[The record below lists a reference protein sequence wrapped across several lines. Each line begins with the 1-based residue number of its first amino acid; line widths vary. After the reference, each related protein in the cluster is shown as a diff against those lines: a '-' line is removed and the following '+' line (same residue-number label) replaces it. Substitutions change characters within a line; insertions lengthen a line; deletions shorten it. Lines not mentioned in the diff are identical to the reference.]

1 MAREQASNLGANC
14 QSHDAWL
21 RSHYEAVVKERAGLV
36 AVERLWSWARL
47 ATFAAAA
54 VAWYPLR
61 GEPTL
66 SLITTIGLVGVF
78 ALAVRRHLAV
88 RDRRELTDR
97 LLVIVSESLRRCGG
111 RVALIRSWV
120 RPVDPTD
127 QQVDLEPVQP
137 DGPTWTLTEQEQDDL
152 DVYTEPVG
160 LYGLLNRTSTSLGAR
175 RLRDM
180 IEQPCLSVEHI
191 EARQSVVRRLEENP
205 APRLR
210 VMAATAILREQDAW
224 LERLAAAIHGAVPF
238 PWQNTS
244 LLLRLWSI
252 LSAAVTLTA
261 IVQAG
266 RGVYGWAYPAVLVL
280 LLNTFVCMRINKT
293 VKKSLAPWKAVA
305 RVTAGYLHAAR
316 QAATDLPD
324 EPELRPLRERFRAVV
339 VRNVLPAL
347 CTRVAWAESG
357 GMLHAMCNLV
367 FLYDLHVA
375 QAILTR
381 VLPYQHTLLSGLGA
395 LADLDALNSLACF
408 AYESAGTRSVCYP
421 SFIAET
427 ELSITAGRHPLIS
440 PDCVIPNGVHLGS
453 RSSVWVITGPNMAG
467 KSTLLRMCGV
477 NALLA
482 QIGSV
487 AIAERMTLA
496 PVRLITDLGVRDSLA
511 KSESYFLAEVRHLRR
526 MVLDDGDGAPVLGLI
541 DEPFRG
547 TNSEERVAASL
558 ALVEHVLASP
568 GLFLVATHEGRIA
581 ALADRSERVE
591 NHHFREE
598 LDETGIVF
606 DYGLRAGAAEE
617 RNALHVLQRE
627 GYPRGLLER
636 ANVWLQETD
645 GESLFSGDN
654 EQEK

>member
-1 MAREQASNLGANC
+1 MAREQATNLDATC

-21 RSHYEAVVKERAGLV
+21 QSHYEAAAKERAGLV
-36 AVERLWSWARL
+36 VVERLWSWARL
-47 ATFAAAA
+47 STFAAAA
-54 VAWYPLR
+54 AAWYPLR

-78 ALAVRRHLAV
+78 ALAVRRHLAA
-88 RDRRELTDR
+88 RDRRKLTDR
-97 LLVIVSESLRRCGG
+97 LLVIIAESLSRCGG
-111 RVALIRSWV
+111 HITLIRSW
-120 RPVDPTD
+120 RRFEDPTD
-127 QQVDLEPVQP
+127 HSVNVKPVLV
-137 DGPTWTLTEQEQDDL
+137 DGPTWTLTEQERDDL

-180 IEQPCLSVEHI
+180 IEHPCLSVEHI

-210 VMAATAILREQDAW
+210 VMAATAILREQDSW

-252 LSAAVTLTA
+252 LSAAVILTTV
-261 IVQAG
+261 VQAG
-266 RGVYGWAYPAVLVL
+266 RGVYGWSYPAVLVL
-280 LLNTFVCMRINKT
+280 LLNTFICMRINKT
-293 VKKSLAPWKAVA
+293 VKKSLGPWKAVA
-305 RVTAGYLHAAR
+305 RVTAGYLHAVR
-316 QAATDLPD
+316 QSATDLPD
-324 EPELRPLRERFRAVV
+324 EPELRPLRDRFTAVV
-339 VRNVLPAL
+339 VQSVLPGL
-347 CTRVAWAESG
+347 CSRVAWAESG
-357 GMLHAMCNLV
+357 GMLHALCNLV

-375 QAILTR
+375 HSILTR
-381 VLPYQHTLLSGLGA
+381 VLPHQHTLLGGLGA

-440 PDCVIPNGVHLGS
+440 PDCVVPNDVHLGS
-453 RSSVWVITGPNMAG
+453 KSSVWVITGPNMAG

-487 AIAERMTLA
+487 VLAERMTLT

-511 KSESYFLAEVRHLRR
+511 KNESYFLAEVRHLRR
-526 MVLDDGDGAPVLGLI
+526 MVLDDGGGAPALGLI

-558 ALVEHVLASP
+558 ALVEHVLASC

-581 ALADRSERVE
+581 ALADRSEGVE

-606 DYGLRAGAAEE
+606 DYGLRTGAADA

-627 GYPRGLLER
+627 GYPRPLLQR
-636 ANVWLQETD
+636 ADAWLQEAD
-645 GESLFSGDN
+645 GASLFSRDN
-654 EQEK
+654 GQKE